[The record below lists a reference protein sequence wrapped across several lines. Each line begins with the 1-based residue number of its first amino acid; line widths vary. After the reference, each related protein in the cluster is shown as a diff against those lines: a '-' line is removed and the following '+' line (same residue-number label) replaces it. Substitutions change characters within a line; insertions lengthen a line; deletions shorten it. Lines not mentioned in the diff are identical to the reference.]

1 MMIPF
6 VNRFTCLPK
15 QLPRFIKKLKSSNY
29 RPILDYANENKNDFQ
44 RNFIEM
50 DRLISNHE
58 NTTIALKLS
67 SLNVEND
74 YDYALFCANILI
86 EKAIKQNSKV
96 LIDAEDYIIQ
106 DKISDISN
114 IMLSRYN
121 KCDIN
126 VYKTYQMYRKDALD
140 ELKHDMRKRTY
151 LLGCKLVRG
160 AYYNQDYKY
169 DILYDTIDETHSSY
183 NDGIRHFIDNCK
195 TRDKLLC
202 ATHNEESIY
211 LSDSLDKNGN
221 VEYAQLMGMSDK
233 LSKKLSEENKVV
245 YKYLPYGHLNET
257 LPYLVRR
264 LYENYPMVLNLF
276 K

>member
-1 MMIPF
+1 M
-6 VNRFTCLPK
+6 V
-15 QLPRFIKKLKSSNY
+15 
-29 RPILDYANENKNDFQ
+29 
-44 RNFIEM
+44 
-50 DRLISNHE
+50 
-58 NTTIALKLS
+58 AL
-67 SLNVEND
+67 VE
-74 YDYALFCANILI
+74 F
-86 EKAIKQNSKV
+86 
-96 LIDAEDYIIQ
+96 
-106 DKISDISN
+106 
-114 IMLSRYN
+114 
-121 KCDIN
+121 
-126 VYKTYQMYRKDALD
+126 
-140 ELKHDMRKRTY
+140 KHDMQIRTY

-169 DILYDTIDETHSSY
+169 DILYDTIDETHRSY

-195 TRDKLLC
+195 MHDKLLC

-264 LYENYPMVLNLF
+264 LYENYPMVLNIF